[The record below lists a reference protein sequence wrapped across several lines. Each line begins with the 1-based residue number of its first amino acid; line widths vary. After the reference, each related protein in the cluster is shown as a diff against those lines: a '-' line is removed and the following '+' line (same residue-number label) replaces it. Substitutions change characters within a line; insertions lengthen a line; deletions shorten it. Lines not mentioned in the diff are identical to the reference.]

1 MLKITFILSFIV
13 CCFCIRSFCQTSDSI
28 TLYKGETLIGS
39 VQSSSLGSI
48 SIDDID
54 LKMLNIKLY
63 KIKKLVIQERFK
75 IETIEKKVYYGTMRT
90 SEKEGWVDIH
100 LDNGDIVPILIT
112 RIYQLTSLDTDI
124 LKRIN
129 GNISAGL
136 SFTKSSQIGQIN
148 FSAIVQ
154 FATKLFNYQ
163 LSLSTIGSIDSGKY
177 SRDNENAFLINAY
190 ELTPNWFVSGAAQY
204 QRNLELSISRRY
216 LFMLGIG
223 NKLIIRNNMRLL
235 ATTGITFSQ
244 EKSIEGVSS
253 GLQYEIPIMFQFNFY
268 QFRNPDIQ
276 ISSTQ
281 TVYFALAQDGR
292 IRYDGSTNF
301 SWQLIRYFYLNLS
314 PYTNFDSHPPAGSN
328 SNFDYGIVFGLSYK
342 F

>member
-1 MLKITFILSFIV
+1 L
-13 CCFCIRSFCQTSDSI
+13 RSSDKDGWVNI
-28 TLYKGETLIGS
+28 QL
-39 VQSSSLGSI
+39 
-48 SIDDID
+48 DD
-54 LKMLNIKLY
+54 
-63 KIKKLVIQERFK
+63 
-75 IETIEKKVYYGTMRT
+75 GTM
-90 SEKEGWVDIH
+90 I
-100 LDNGDIVPILIT
+100 PILIT
-112 RIYQLTSLDTDI
+112 RIYQLTSLDTDF

-148 FSAIVQ
+148 FSASVQ

-163 LSLSTIGSIDSGKY
+163 LSVSTIGSIDSGKY
-177 SRDNENAFLINAY
+177 SRDNENAILINAY
-190 ELTPNWFVSGAAQY
+190 ELNANWFISGAAQY

-223 NKLIIRNNMRLL
+223 NKLIIKNNMRLL

-253 GLQYEIPIMFQFNFY
+253 GLLFEIPIMFQFNFY
-268 QFRNPDIQ
+268 QFQHPDVQ

-281 TVYFALAQDGR
+281 TIYFALGQNGR
-292 IRYDGSTNF
+292 IRYDGATNF

-314 PYTNFDSHPPAGSN
+314 PYTNFDSQPPAGSS